1 MGANIIELHNVLE
14 ETSSETLL
22 TLHSYF
28 TYSIFITLSILTG
41 TIIAARMA
49 LAVHT
54 QLTPINM
61 SYFFEWDV
69 HGNIRLKIK
78 NIEGMFVYDDVPNQT
93 KPDFFNNVKYVKKIL
108 KMQHQLIHA
117 YIQSCEN
124 AIENSKRIKKWL
136 KISQLGFIIGLGSSF
151 VVPMII
157 FFI

>member
-93 KPDFFNNVKYVKKIL
+93 KPDFFNNVKYVKRIL
-108 KMQHQLIHA
+108 KMQHQFSNYLLKKA
-117 YIQSCEN
+117 WEN
-124 AIENSKRIKKWL
+124 MIMAFKNV
-136 KISQLGFIIGLGSSF
+136 F
-151 VVPMII
+151 VVYQCSYR
-157 FFI
+157 